1 MVRRLKPTDPGYLAL
16 LLGCE
21 PDDAAP
27 DAVLLGFDPD
37 GCNPELCAW
46 GEGADVLS
54 INSTVGLLDPAG
66 LGFVAGWSQKK
77 T

>member
-1 MVRRLKPTDPGYLAL
+1 MVRRLKSTDPGYLAL
-16 LLGCE
+16 ILGRE

-27 DAVLLGFDPD
+27 DAVLLGFETD
-37 GCNPELCAW
+37 GGNPELCAW
-46 GEGADVLS
+46 GEGAEVLN

-77 T
+77 S

>member
-21 PDDAAP
+21 PEDAPP
-27 DAVLLGFDPD
+27 DAVLLGFETD
-37 GCNPELCAW
+37 GCGPELRAW
-46 GEGADVLS
+46 GDGANELNISSTLDV
-54 INSTVGLLDPAG
+54 LDPAG

-77 T
+77 G